1 MLKLNKNKAFGNL
14 LNKLNNC
21 SLETS
26 LSNKNVLTPANCF
39 IPTSKSNSGRM
50 SCLVIIPPEILVLSL
65 IVFPKAGG
73 YDKNIVMY
81 GNDAFKYIFEE
92 LKTQILA
99 ATTTSLNQ
107 TLLGHIQFSLKFW
120 VLYEGLEIF
129 TFKFMNKSV
138 MKKDSENSKPID
150 LKEMDRLKDKF
161 RNTAEWYSQR
171 ITKYLDQ
178 NQSSFPLWQNPGS
191 DIDTIHPN
199 RNKNI

>member
-1 MLKLNKNKAFGNL
+1 MANIALFINPTEIKATTYLDENTDDEL
-14 LNKLNNC
+14 IRNVIA
-21 SLETS
+21 
-26 LSNKNVLTPANCF
+26 LSQDLY
-39 IPTSKSNSGRM
+39 IHQ
-50 SCLVIIPPEILVLSL
+50 IIGTGL
-65 IVFPKAGG
+65 
-73 YDKNIVMY
+73 
-81 GNDAFKYIFEE
+81 FEE

-171 ITKYLDQ
+171 RTKYLDQ

-199 RNKNI
+199 RNNYSTGWNLNRPNKCSDINKYEYPGSCCD